1 MFMAMFTIK
10 WQFFPI
16 LGLLHNFV
24 CYTFYISLLPLI
36 LFSEKFQIFTRSS
49 AEDAMLLCFFI
60 IKIFQCKL
68 GPDFRYKKTHFAMLY
83 KELFDNKVVWRN
95 NRVLKLGT
103 HIIHGVRHVICKF
116 GWISTIRYKMTHIYI
131 FFKPI
136 M

>member
-1 MFMAMFTIK
+1 MVHHTGAV
-10 WQFFPI
+10 FFPI

-49 AEDAMLLCFFI
+49 AEELLCFFI

-68 GPDFRYKKTHFAMLY
+68 GPGFRYKKTYFAMLY

-95 NRVLKLGT
+95 NRVL
-103 HIIHGVRHVICKF
+103 
-116 GWISTIRYKMTHIYI
+116 
-131 FFKPI
+131 
-136 M
+136 